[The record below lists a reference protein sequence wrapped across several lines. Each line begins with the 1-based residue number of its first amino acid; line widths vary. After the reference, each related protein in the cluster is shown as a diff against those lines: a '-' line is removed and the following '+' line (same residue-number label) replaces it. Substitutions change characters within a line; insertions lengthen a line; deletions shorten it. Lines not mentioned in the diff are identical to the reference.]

1 MNFCY
6 LYNTGVITQSA
17 LTQKF
22 PDYDSEMIIEFLC
35 YMKLSMEITSDMLA
49 YSNSENSNKEEKFL
63 FVPALIRNAQRPQ
76 ADEINGRVQ
85 FGWCLQCS
93 NPHQFFLPRFF
104 HVLLLH
110 LAYNYALDP
119 MTTGNPLNRRCTI
132 WTNGIL
138 WSDNYGVQTL
148 VEIIDN
154 SRCVL
159 LLMSCLQGFKR
170 NMVKLCK
177 KVINDILSHK
187 KDTCPRLELQEF
199 IIDHDPT
206 RLEYP
211 VDSSS
216 SLTLYDIEQIADCV
230 VHKKPVAV
238 SCNNEGKIRTKITD
252 LLPFDPDTLS
262 VFAGR
267 SPEVSELINK
277 SIYLMMYLY
286 NYIDFNRC
294 KIRRRSVGGTWK

>member
-6 LYNTGVITQSA
+6 LYNIGVITQSA
-17 LTQKF
+17 LTQTF

-49 YSNSENSNKEEKFL
+49 YSNLRKKHSENSNKEEKFL
-63 FVPALIRNAQRPQ
+63 FIPALIRNAQRPQ
-76 ADEINGRVQ
+76 ADKINGTFQ

-93 NPHQFFLPRFF
+93 NPHQFFPPRFF
-104 HVLLLH
+104 HILLLH
-110 LAYNYALDP
+110 LAYNYALDS
-119 MTTGNPLNRRCTI
+119 TTADNPLNRRCTI

-138 WSDNYGVQTL
+138 WSDDDGVQTL

-159 LLMSCLQGFKR
+159 LLMSCLHGMEH
-170 NMVKLCK
+170 NMVNLRKN
-177 KVINDILSHK
+177 VISDILSHK
-187 KDTCPRLELQEF
+187 KDTCSTLEIQEF
-199 IIDHDPT
+199 IIDPT

-230 VHKKPVAV
+230 VHKKPVVV
-238 SCNNEGKIRTKITD
+238 SSTNEGRNTIEITD
-252 LLPFDPDTLS
+252 LLPFECINPDTLS

-277 SIYLMMYLY
+277 MY
-286 NYIDFNRC
+286 IFNDVF
-294 KIRRRSVGGTWK
+294 I

>member
-49 YSNSENSNKEEKFL
+49 YSNLRKKHSENSNEEEKFL
-63 FVPALIRNAQRPQ
+63 FIPALIRNAQRPQ

-93 NPHQFFLPRFF
+93 IANPHQFFLPRFF

-119 MTTGNPLNRRCTI
+119 TTADNPLNRRCTI
-132 WTNGIL
+132 WTNGIF

-159 LLMSCLQGFKR
+159 LLMSCRHKMED
-170 NMVKLCK
+170 NMVKLRN
-177 KVINDILSHK
+177 KVISDILSHK
-187 KDTCPRLELQEF
+187 KDICPRLELQEF
-199 IIDHDPT
+199 IIDPT
-206 RLEYP
+206 RLHYP
-211 VDSSS
+211 INSSS
-216 SLTLYDIEQIADCV
+216 SLTLFDIEQIADCV
-230 VHKKPVAV
+230 VHTKPVVV
-238 SCNNEGKIRTKITD
+238 SSTNEGRNTIEITD
-252 LLPFDPDTLS
+252 LLPFERINPDTLS

-267 SPEVSELINK
+267 SLEVSELINK
-277 SIYLMMYLY
+277 MY
-286 NYIDFNRC
+286 NYN
-294 KIRRRSVGGTWK
+294 